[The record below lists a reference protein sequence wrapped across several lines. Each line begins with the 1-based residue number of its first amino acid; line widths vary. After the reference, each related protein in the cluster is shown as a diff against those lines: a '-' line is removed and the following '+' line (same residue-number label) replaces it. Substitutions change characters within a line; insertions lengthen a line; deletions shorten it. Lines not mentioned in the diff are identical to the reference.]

1 MTSRRFSRMAMPT
14 AVRFASDKAQSKTVH
29 LELRSGRVGKLALE
43 QQEDLDKLFER
54 SGAIALVE
62 GEDQDEPVELITK
75 LSDVKGK
82 PVYHFAYGYDESEIY
97 DAEDGFEEEEDEAP
111 RR

>member
-1 MTSRRFSRMAMPT
+1 MLSRTATICMAKTSRRMFVPVT
-14 AVRFASDKAQSKTVH
+14 ARFMSDKLQAKTIH
-29 LELRSGRVGKLALE
+29 IELRSGRVGRLSLE
-43 QQEDLDKLFER
+43 KQEDLDKLFER

-82 PVYHFAYGYDESEIY
+82 PVYHFAYGYDE
-97 DAEDGFEEEEDEAP
+97 
-111 RR
+111 

>member
-1 MTSRRFSRMAMPT
+1 M
-14 AVRFASDKAQSKTVH
+14 
-29 LELRSGRVGKLALE
+29 
-43 QQEDLDKLFER
+43 QEDLDKLFER

-97 DAEDGFEEEEDEAP
+97 DGEDDMEEEEDEAP
-111 RR
+111 TSRRQVQEDRPPPRCWQ